1 MTVLFLVLAAVAF
14 VISAIRRGGAIPWTD
29 IGLILLT
36 VALIFAFAA
45 PGLDIDLD

>member
-14 VISAIRRGGAIPWTD
+14 VISVIRRGETAPWTD

-36 VALIFAFAA
+36 VAFIFWVVA
-45 PGLDIDLD
+45 PGVGLDTD